1 MSPVTAADD
10 VARFKHSGT
19 RLPLSLPRNTAHA
32 VSHEVW
38 PGDPLPPVSVQS
50 HTLPCGPAGAR
61 GVVVCVQTCGSRWAV
76 CYLPGTSQQRPTDPA
91 SHTRIA
97 CSHALG
103 MVLSAGPRP
112 LQRLGVCPPCPRSLL
127 VPGWWQHRAS
137 LPMASPG
144 VSSVLGCPFHKDAGQ
159 WMRAALRE

>member
-1 MSPVTAADD
+1 MSLVTAADD
-10 VARFKHSGT
+10 VAPFKHSGT
-19 RLPLSLPRNTAHA
+19 RFPLSLPRNTAHA
-32 VSHEVW
+32 VSHKVW

-61 GVVVCVQTCGSRWAV
+61 GVVCVQTCGSRWAV

-103 MVLSAGPRP
+103 MVVWAGPRP
-112 LQRLGVCPPCPRSLL
+112 LQRLGVCPPRPEVSAGSWLVAAQVQSAHGVPWGLL
-127 VPGWWQHRAS
+127 CVGMPLS
-137 LPMASPG
+137 
-144 VSSVLGCPFHKDAGQ
+144 
-159 WMRAALRE
+159 